1 MLAEKFHD
9 SLSQIGFG
17 KLFGF
22 PLSDLE
28 RGFARGHL
36 VWICAMLEEPLHGL
50 DLLRFNGLN
59 QGGTM
64 GQGSVFLCGISVD

>member
-9 SLSQIGFG
+9 SLSDIEFG

-28 RGFARGHL
+28 RGFARGNM

-50 DLLRFNGLN
+50 DLLGFNRLN
-59 QGGTM
+59 QGGTL
-64 GQGSVFLCGISVD
+64 GQGSVSLCGITVD